1 MNIFPPPPNAYFFS
15 LANYAVPNWL
25 SNEAFLQGLGLT
37 QSLPG
42 PLFNFAAYIGAAY
55 KGVAGALLAWV
66 RKATSKQNNKLNNP
80 LVFPVPL
87 LCLAST
93 RKKYVT

>member
-1 MNIFPPPPNAYFFS
+1 MRPSATALFLPTLQSCFFFPYTYFFS
-15 LANYAVPNWL
+15 LATYAVPNWL

-66 RKATSKQNNKLNNP
+66 RSNNHS
-80 LVFPVPL
+80 L
-87 LCLAST
+87 LSSIQGSL
-93 RKKYVT
+93 